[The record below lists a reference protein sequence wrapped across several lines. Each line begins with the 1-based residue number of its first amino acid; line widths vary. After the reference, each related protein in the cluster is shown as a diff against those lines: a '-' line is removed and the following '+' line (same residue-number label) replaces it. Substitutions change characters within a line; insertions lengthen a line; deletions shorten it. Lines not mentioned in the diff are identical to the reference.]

1 MLHIT
6 VLHNPNNEVN
16 FLPLV
21 RTVGRTLNWW
31 DDSPRAIVKDI
42 LLKLSQ

>member
-6 VLHNPNNEVN
+6 VLHNPENEVN
-16 FLPLV
+16 FPPLV

-31 DDSPRAIVKDI
+31 DDSARAIAKDI
-42 LLKLSQ
+42 LLKVSQ